1 MTTPTTTAGPDGD
14 WKEPDFEYVSNAT
27 PSELADALRAASRV
41 LITTHEK
48 PDGDAL
54 GSSLALHRGL
64 RQLGVS
70 SHVLLAGPLDPNL
83 LSVAGPDDDVRR
95 FEHDGLP
102 SAEDEPDVIVVV
114 DTGAWTQLES
124 TRTWLRER
132 ADRVIGVDHHAG
144 GGSVAS
150 RRVVDVNCASA
161 TQALVPVLDAL
172 GVDLALDEVATP
184 LFLGLATDTGWFR
197 FSSAGPEVYR
207 VAARLMDAGV
217 DKDDLY
223 AKIEQNAS
231 PARLAMIAR
240 ALGSLRYMGNGAV
253 AVMRLTMEDFAET
266 GSSLEGLAGIVN
278 TPLDIGAVR
287 ASILL
292 TEAAKGLT
300 KVSFRSKPAREG
312 LGIVDVNQLASRFGG
327 GGHVHAAG
335 ARIQSDLDEAEAAI
349 EAAVDDFVD

>member
-1 MTTPTTTAGPDGD
+1 MTTPLVDGFGRVHRD
-14 WKEPDFEYVSNAT
+14 
-27 PSELADALRAASRV
+27 LRISVTDRCNFRCAYCMPEEGMQWQRR
-41 LITTHEK
+41 E
-48 PDGDAL
+48 D
-54 GSSLALHRGL
+54 
-64 RQLGVS
+64 
-70 SHVLLAGPLDPNL
+70 L
-83 LSVAGPDDDVRR
+83 LSFEEFERVARIMV
-95 FEHDGLP
+95 
-102 SAEDEPDVIVVV
+102 
-114 DTGAWTQLES
+114 
-124 TRTWLRER
+124 ER
-132 ADRVIGVDHHAG
+132 HGVDGIRLTG
-144 GGSVAS
+144 GEPTVRA
-150 RRVVDVNCASA
+150 RLPI
-161 TQALVPVLDAL
+161 LVEKLAAL

-217 DKDDLY
+217 DKDDLF

>member
-1 MTTPTTTAGPDGD
+1 MTPPTPAGPDHPWD
-14 WKEPDFEYVSNAT
+14 EPGFEYVSNAT
-27 PSELADALRAASRV
+27 AAELAETLRAATRV

-54 GSSLALHRGL
+54 GTSLALHRGL
-64 RQLGVS
+64 RQLGIS
-70 SHVLLAGPLDPNL
+70 SQVLLAGPLDPNL
-83 LSVAGPDDDVRR
+83 LAIAGPSDDVRR

-102 SAEDEPDVIVVV
+102 TPDDEPDLIAVV

-124 TRTWLRER
+124 MRSWLRER
-132 ADRVIGVDHHAG
+132 AERVIGIDHHAR

-150 RRVVDVNCASA
+150 RRLVDVDCASA

-172 GVDLALDEVATP
+172 GVDLARDEVAMP

-197 FSSAGPEVYR
+197 FSSAGSTVYR

-217 DKDDLY
+217 DKDELY

-266 GSSLEGLAGIVN
+266 GASLEGLAGIVN

-312 LGIVDVNQLASRFGG
+312 LGIVDVNELAAQFGG

-335 ARIQSDLDEAEAAI
+335 ARIPSDLDEAEAAI
-349 EAAVDDFVD
+349 EAVVDDFVD